1 MKEES
6 KTSKQI
12 PVHRMDDWLSG
23 VYLKPAGV
31 RKTALTTYDVGQP
44 HRHDFYY
51 CVLLE
56 KGTMELEVDFQKI
69 HLKDHSL
76 FISYPGQIHQINSA
90 RMTRGW
96 FFAVDPAIL
105 DQLLKGVFDQSLA
118 EIMLVPLSKKQ
129 LLDFS
134 SSMDD
139 LYRVYTNPAQ
149 MFHQPITHALVSA
162 ILFRFASA
170 YLSIE
175 KKQLVRYSTRSIE
188 ITKTFRQLLRQE
200 HTSLQKPSGFAS
212 RMSLTTTYLND
223 TVRSVTGFPVTYH
236 IQQESMREAQRL
248 LYYSDLPVRQI
259 AFSLGF
265 EDEKYFNRLFRK
277 IVGVPPG
284 AFRKRER

>member
-1 MKEES
+1 
-6 KTSKQI
+6 
-12 PVHRMDDWLSG
+12 
-23 VYLKPAGV
+23 
-31 RKTALTTYDVGQP
+31 
-44 HRHDFYY
+44 
-51 CVLLE
+51 
-56 KGTMELEVDFQKI
+56 
-69 HLKDHSL
+69 
-76 FISYPGQIHQINSA
+76 
-90 RMTRGW
+90 
-96 FFAVDPAIL
+96 
-105 DQLLKGVFDQSLA
+105 
-118 EIMLVPLSKKQ
+118 
-129 LLDFS
+129 
-134 SSMDD
+134 
-139 LYRVYTNPAQ
+139 

-212 RMSLTTTYLND
+212 RMNLTTTYLND
-223 TVRSVTGFPVTYH
+223 TVRAVTGFPVTYH

-277 IVGVPPG
+277 IVGMPPG